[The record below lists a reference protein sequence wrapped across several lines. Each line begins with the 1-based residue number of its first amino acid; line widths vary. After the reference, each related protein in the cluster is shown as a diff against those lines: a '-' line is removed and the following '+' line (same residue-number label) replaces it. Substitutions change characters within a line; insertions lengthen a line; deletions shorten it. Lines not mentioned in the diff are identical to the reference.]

1 MARWMLQLKELRE
14 LCDAVSLMCNIS
26 AEDHSKYVQRRV
38 SKITNKQLCVSLIKH
53 SHSFGVALNGIE
65 EGAKY
70 HNDLF
75 CVPSICTI
83 AQPNFSQQ
91 KTSWQKHILS
101 DRQKM
106 LELKETVDG
115 TISSIDKAIQAF
127 KIEDRTEYSSYSDY
141 SDSETTETESDNE
154 EPEGDEDDEDDEDD
168 EGDEGDEDDE
178 GPVDKEDRGG
188 KGDRKEKR
196 EDVSYGR
203 GRDGKRIKQGERG
216 ERSEKDNVV
225 DHGVRGGR
233 EVKGT
238 TRTIGFQ
245 NGR

>member
-115 TISSIDKAIQAF
+115 TISSIDK
-127 KIEDRTEYSSYSDY
+127 
-141 SDSETTETESDNE
+141 ES
-154 EPEGDEDDEDDEDD
+154 
-168 EGDEGDEDDE
+168 
-178 GPVDKEDRGG
+178 RHS
-188 KGDRKEKR
+188 RLR
-196 EDVSYGR
+196 IGR
-203 GRDGKRIKQGERG
+203 NTAVTRITLIRRRRRRRATMRNPKVTR
-216 ERSEKDNVV
+216 
-225 DHGVRGGR
+225 
-233 EVKGT
+233 T
-238 TRTIGFQ
+238 TRTTRTTRATRATRTTKVQWIRRTGVERGT
-245 NGR
+245 GRRREKMYHTEGAGTAKGLNRVREGSVLKKTTWLTMVCEGGGK